1 MSNQQIKEK
10 IISLNNYLK
19 HLNHLYYDLDAPE
32 VDDKTYDSLYSELLE
47 LEAKY
52 PSLVLEDSVTK
63 IIGAFVNNKFK
74 KTKHNKEML
83 SLDKAYK
90 KSEIFSFYE
99 NFTQYKNLENFGFS
113 LEPKIDG
120 LSISIH
126 YDNGKFIKAITRGDG
141 TTGEDV
147 SENVFQIRD
156 VPKQIS
162 YLKPLEVRGEIYMKK
177 STWKSLN
184 EDIKNQYFQ
193 TNIEKIFSYM
203 QALPK
208 SKSWSN
214 LKIKTP
220 IFFKNARN
228 AAAGTLRQKDAKIVK
243 SRNLSSLFYE
253 IVSPLEHNLKTQM
266 EVLAFLKEQNF
277 EVNEFQ
283 KLAKNDQEIM
293 FEINEFSKIKNNFE
307 FDCDGFVI
315 KFNLIDKW
323 EQIGF
328 TSKFPKW
335 AIAYKYMLEEANTKI
350 LNIVA
355 QVGRTGNITYIAQ
368 FMPVE
373 LNNTTVQNATLHNY
387 EFIKKNNINI
397 GDEIT
402 IIKSGEIIPKVIS
415 IYKKNTDSVFE
426 KVLNCPSCNSLLEI
440 PEGYIDQFCRNENCD
455 EKKIQMLT
463 FFVSKNCLNITNL
476 SVQNIRIFYNH
487 PVIQMR
493 EIQDI
498 FLLKNHIDEIK
509 KIKFFAGKSQENKK
523 INNILQSIEKAKDAY
538 LRNVLAALGIKGI
551 GNIAANLLTN
561 KITKLSDLNNLT
573 DEDLLSI
580 DTFGEKSI
588 ENLKEF
594 LSSEK
599 NQDLI
604 KFLDENLNYSNSK
617 KSSKLNNLN
626 FAITGSLSV
635 SRDEFKKIILDNGGI
650 FSNSV
655 SKNTSYLISNSK
667 ENSTKIKKALENNI
681 KVITEEEFHN
691 LLKEENA

>member
-1 MSNQQIKEK
+1 
-10 IISLNNYLK
+10 
-19 HLNHLYYDLDAPE
+19 
-32 VDDKTYDSLYSELLE
+32 
-47 LEAKY
+47 
-52 PSLVLEDSVTK
+52 
-63 IIGAFVNNKFK
+63 
-74 KTKHNKEML
+74 
-83 SLDKAYK
+83 
-90 KSEIFSFYE
+90 
-99 NFTQYKNLENFGFS
+99 
-113 LEPKIDG
+113 
-120 LSISIH
+120 
-126 YDNGKFIKAITRGDG
+126 
-141 TTGEDV
+141 
-147 SENVFQIRD
+147 
-156 VPKQIS
+156 
-162 YLKPLEVRGEIYMKK
+162 
-177 STWKSLN
+177 
-184 EDIKNQYFQ
+184 
-193 TNIEKIFSYM
+193 
-203 QALPK
+203 
-208 SKSWSN
+208 
-214 LKIKTP
+214 
-220 IFFKNARN
+220 
-228 AAAGTLRQKDAKIVK
+228 
-243 SRNLSSLFYE
+243 
-253 IVSPLEHNLKTQM
+253 
-266 EVLAFLKEQNF
+266 
-277 EVNEFQ
+277 
-283 KLAKNDQEIM
+283 
-293 FEINEFSKIKNNFE
+293 
-307 FDCDGFVI
+307 
-315 KFNLIDKW
+315 
-323 EQIGF
+323 
-328 TSKFPKW
+328 
-335 AIAYKYMLEEANTKI
+335 
-350 LNIVA
+350 
-355 QVGRTGNITYIAQ
+355 
-368 FMPVE
+368 
-373 LNNTTVQNATLHNY
+373 
-387 EFIKKNNINI
+387 
-397 GDEIT
+397 
-402 IIKSGEIIPKVIS
+402 
-415 IYKKNTDSVFE
+415 
-426 KVLNCPSCNSLLEI
+426 
-440 PEGYIDQFCRNENCD
+440 
-455 EKKIQMLT
+455 MLT